1 MSLATELSRR
11 LGLAV
16 PIVQAPMAGGGSPPA
31 LAAAVTNAGGLGS
44 LGLGYL
50 EPEAIRAQ
58 ISETRERVG
67 DRPFQANL
75 FAPQALTAPEDVDAE
90 VLAAANEAL
99 RGTREE
105 LGLPQPGP
113 PRRFAPA
120 FEAQLEAVLA
130 ERPPVVSF
138 AFGLPERHALEALRR
153 AGIFVMATATT
164 VSEGV
169 ILEDSGRVDAVV
181 AQGAEAGGHR
191 GSFAVDFEQGL
202 VGTLPLVQGLV
213 TRLELPVIASGG
225 IMTGRGVAAALAL
238 GAGAA
243 QLGTAFLTTDESGA
257 PRAYK
262 DALMTGRDDGT
273 ALTRAFSGRPARG
286 LANRFMAEMRERG
299 APIAPYPAQN
309 ALTRDIRKAAAE
321 QGRPEFLSLWAG
333 QGAGQGRRTSA
344 AALLAALAEE
354 AQTALAALAG
364 G

>member
-1 MSLATELSRR
+1 MPLATELSCR
-11 LGLAV
+11 LGFPV

-58 ISETRERVG
+58 IAETRDLVG

-75 FAPQALTAPEDVDAE
+75 FAPQALTAPGDVDPDL
-90 VLAAANEAL
+90 LAAANEAL
-99 RGTREE
+99 RGAREE
-105 LGLPQPGP
+105 LGLPQPEP
-113 PRRFAPA
+113 PARFAPS

-130 ERPPVVSF
+130 ERPPIVSF
-138 AFGLPERHALEALRR
+138 TFGLPAPEALEALRQ

-164 VSEGV
+164 VSEGI
-169 ILEDSGRVDAVV
+169 ILEDGGRVDAVV

-202 VGTLPLVQGLV
+202 VGTLPLVEGLAA
-213 TRLELPVIASGG
+213 RLRLPVIASGG
-225 IMTGRGVAAALAL
+225 IMTGRGIAAALAL

-273 ALTRAFSGRPARG
+273 ALIRVFSGRPARG
-286 LANRFMAEMRERG
+286 LNNRFMAEMHESG

-309 ALTRDIRKAAAE
+309 ALTRDIRNAAAE

-333 QGAGQGRRTSA
+333 QGAGQGRRTPA
-344 AALLAALAEE
+344 ADLVAALAAE
-354 AQTALAALAG
+354 ADAAFAALAG